1 MPFEFD
7 LHGWYAGGVAAAGL
21 RTVPTAPPSQSTT
34 TTEGQPRANWNGLAW
49 VMLPYVPAEPLPE
62 PEPPHVPRD
71 VSRKAFLSRFTDP
84 EAVQIDMASIGATV
98 EAAQVRRYLSK
109 VNAAQHIDL
118 NDPETR
124 EGVHALEA
132 VGLIAPGRALEIL
145 DSPIQPKE
153 LP

>member
-7 LHGWYAGGVAAAGL
+7 LHGWFAGGTAADGL

-34 TTEGQPRANWNGLAW
+34 TTEGEPRANWTGTAW
-49 VMLPYVPAEPLPE
+49 VMRPYVAPLPE
-62 PEPPHVPRD
+62 PEPEPPYVARD
-71 VSRKAFLSRFTDP
+71 VSRKAFLSRFTDH
-84 EAVQIDMASIGATV
+84 EGVQIDLASIGATV

-132 VGLIAPGRALEIL
+132 VGLIVPGRALEIL

>member
-1 MPFEFD
+1 MPFKYD
-7 LHGWYAGGVAAAGL
+7 LHGWFVGGVPDAEL
-21 RTVPTAPPSQSTT
+21 RTVPMAPPSQTTT

-49 VMLPYVPAEPLPE
+49 VMLPYVAAEPLPE
-62 PEPPHVPRD
+62 PEPPHVSRD

-84 EAVQIDMASIGATV
+84 EAVQIYLASIGATV

-118 NDPETR
+118 NDTETR